1 MKRSYQ
7 NLEGIEV
14 SFDDESLVAN
24 AGLVLVATLTEKLG
38 LARIISDKVD
48 LRGRVGGE
56 NPASKSLTLVH
67 AMVAGA
73 SHIDHVDMLR
83 AGASSKVLPFY
94 VVASTRGNIVT
105 EAEIDGKPVVIGL
118 NAYVKP

>member
-48 LRGRVGGE
+48 LRGRVGE
-56 NPASKSLTLVH
+56 ANPAGKSLTLVH
-67 AMVAGA
+67 DIVTGA

-83 AGASSKVLPFY
+83 AGGFIEGSSLLRRGFLDSWHLSAFVHLWSPS
-94 VVASTRGNIVT
+94 STR
-105 EAEIDGKPVVIGL
+105 
-118 NAYVKP
+118 